1 MRCVFPNAIRPWQ
14 KAACAAVG
22 VAALMGGVC
31 AGGYA
36 FVIGLETADKKW
48 KSEPNMN
55 GPVTNYRVVNGVIA
69 ALAGIYGC
77 ASLAE

>member
-1 MRCVFPNAIRPWQ
+1 MRCVFPNAIKPWQ

-22 VAALMGGVC
+22 VAALIGGVC

-48 KSEPNMN
+48 KPEPDMN
-55 GPVTNYRVVNGVIA
+55 GPRMNHRLVNGVIGTV
-69 ALAGIYGC
+69 AGFYGC
-77 ASLAE
+77 ASVIG

>member
-48 KSEPNMN
+48 KPELN
-55 GPVTNYRVVNGVIA
+55 GPVTNHRLVNGVIGTV
-69 ALAGIYGC
+69 AGIYGF
-77 ASLAE
+77 ASVIG